1 MKKFILTLLTA
12 ALAFTGITRADEY
25 PDISI
30 GDLKK
35 AIAEKKVVIIDVN
48 GSDSWKSGHVPTA
61 VDFQASKEK
70 LADVLPKDKG
80 ALVVAYCGGPSC
92 NAYQA
97 AAKAATTLGYT
108 NVKHLSAGISGW
120 MKAGEKTEKAKV
132 EKPKKTASTDAA
144 PHTYVATFT
153 GVTCAGCKTH
163 VSEAI
168 AKLPG
173 GANVKFEAGA
183 KEGEQKVT
191 FTATCDQVCKTK
203 LNEVLG
209 EQAKTYVVQNL
220 ALTK

>member
-12 ALAFTGITRADEY
+12 ALAFTGISRADEY

-35 AIAEKKVVIIDVN
+35 AIAEKKVVVIDVN
-48 GSDSWKSGHVPTA
+48 GSASYKNGHVPTA
-61 VDFQASKEK
+61 IDFAASKEK

-92 NAYQA
+92 NAYTQA
-97 AAKAATTLGYT
+97 AAAARKLGYT

-120 MKAGEKTEKAKV
+120 LQAGEKTEKAKE
-132 EKPKKTASTDAA
+132 EKPKKTASTEAA
-144 PHTYVATFT
+144 PLTYVATFT
-153 GVTCAGCKTH
+153 GVTCAGCQAH

-173 GANVKFEAGA
+173 GANVKFAAGA

-191 FTATCDQVCKTK
+191 FTATCDKVGKEK
-203 LNEVLG
+203 LVEVLG
-209 EQAKTYVVQNL
+209 EQAKTYVVHNL
-220 ALTK
+220 AVAK